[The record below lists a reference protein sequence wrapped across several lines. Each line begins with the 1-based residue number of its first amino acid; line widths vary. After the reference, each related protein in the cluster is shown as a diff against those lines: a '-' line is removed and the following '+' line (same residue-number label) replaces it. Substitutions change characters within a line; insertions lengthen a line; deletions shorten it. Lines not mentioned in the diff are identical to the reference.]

1 MKSIWH
7 RAWPLKAWP
16 LLERFGGGSWNYGSI
31 QQCSREALSLLAPPR
46 SASLFGIKLCD
57 WEEVEGWY
65 LLTLQFSSV
74 QSLSRVWL
82 FVTPWIAAC
91 QAALSIN
98 NSQSLPTFMSIESV
112 MPSSHLILLSPS
124 PPAPNPSQHQSFP
137 MSQFFAWGGQ
147 STGASASVSVL
158 SVNIQ
163 GWFPLRLTGLISLQ
177 SITLYYFALTLF
189 SDTALKALTY
199 VSSCNVLNNLKK
211 FIQRYQV
218 PLLITE
224 T

>member
-1 MKSIWH
+1 MS
-7 RAWPLKAWP
+7 
-16 LLERFGGGSWNYGSI
+16 G
-31 QQCSREALSLLAPPR
+31 
-46 SASLFGIKLCD
+46 
-57 WEEVEGWY
+57 Y
-65 LLTLQFSSV
+65 LRPHGLQHV
-74 QSLSRVWL
+74 RLPCPSLSPGVCSDSY
-82 FVTPWIAAC
+82 P
-91 QAALSIN
+91 LSWWCY
-98 NSQSLPTFMSIESV
+98 
-112 MPSSHLILLSPS
+112 LIISPS
-124 PPAPNPSQHQSFP
+124 VAHIFSCPQSFP
-137 MSQFFAWGGQ
+137 ASGCFPVSQLFTSGGQ